1 MTVCNKNAKIKR
13 STAQK
18 LIERTADLIREYNS
32 GDNPLKV
39 VRMVVFGS
47 YANSDKEML
56 SDVDI
61 ALSWRAKEENWN
73 KWMEQRRDDMK
84 RFYHRESDPDII
96 QIMTY
101 MKREALVYFRQKS
114 AWIQFTSLDYPG
126 E

>member
-1 MTVCNKNAKIKR
+1 
-13 STAQK
+13 
-18 LIERTADLIREYNS
+18 
-32 GDNPLKV
+32 
-39 VRMVVFGS
+39 MVVFGS
-47 YANSDKEML
+47 YANSDKDML

-73 KWMEQRRDDMK
+73 KWKEQRRDEMK

-114 AWIQFTSLDYPG
+114 AWIQFTTLDNPG